1 MSESVHESD
10 EPLEDE
16 ESSGNA
22 SEAEVPPPT
31 EGGKTA
37 VVAESEPESEPEPE
51 PVSSSEPA
59 VAPTVIAGETSF
71 STSRPVA
78 VLMVFIA
85 AVVFGFFSYGRL
97 PVTLMPELS
106 YPTLTVRTEY
116 AGAAP
121 EEVENDI
128 SRPIEN
134 ALGVVGGLTR
144 ISSVSRAGVSDVV
157 LEFSWDT
164 DMSDALQD
172 TLEKLD
178 LVFLP
183 AEAERPL
190 ILRFDPSLDPV
201 MELSLSGQGEE
212 FQGEDGLRRLRRIAE
227 LQVRRALE
235 PVKGVAAV
243 RLRGGLEEE
252 IHVLVDEEQLRRTG
266 LSVTRVINR
275 LRQENVNVAGGMIKE
290 GRTEYMVR
298 TLNEF
303 QSLDQISDVVIARI
317 EGRDVRL
324 RDLATVQVGHK
335 EREIMTRTSGN
346 ESVQID
352 IYKEADA
359 NMVAM
364 AKRVRDRL
372 GDFDLEAFLKKEKE
386 PAKEKPKFSF
396 GPPDQDRQFG
406 RKKSGLAEQLYKA
419 EGTLIEV
426 VADRSLFIDS
436 SIREVR
442 NTAIIGGFLAVLV
455 LFLFLRNAK
464 STAIVAVAIPISLLV
479 TFAPL
484 NMLGVSL
491 NIMSLGGL
499 ALGIG
504 MLVDSSIVVLESIFR
519 CREEGDEVQ
528 AAAVRGTREV
538 RGAVIASTLTS
549 IAVFFPMVFV
559 EGVAGQAFG
568 DLGLAVVISL
578 LASLVVAISF
588 IPMLASRG
596 GLQLGGRGIDPP
608 SWGQGLGDDFARARG
623 WWSRGWIL
631 RAIPAVLLFVYLLV
645 RTLVV
650 IVALAVLF
658 CLSMLFKGLAAVGRP
673 LLKGLVA
680 TLKLLAT
687 PLLAAT
693 SALLG
698 LCERWYPRILRFSL
712 QNIGLTLTI
721 TLLLFGV
728 VYQLGVTLDSE
739 LLPEVHQGE
748 FTVEVALPVG
758 TPLERTNEILAPI
771 ERAIIAEQGSIEDLL
786 VTVGYDAANSQRS
799 DEGEHTARFKVLL
812 PSSDPAQEEQVIGK
826 LRKRFQDIPDLDAR
840 VVRPVL
846 FSFRT
851 PVEVEIHGD
860 NLDELEAWA
869 ARARDVMA
877 EMSELADVETT
888 LRSGSPE
895 MQIVYDRDQLA
906 RYDLDIANVAAL
918 VRDSVKG
925 FEATRYNLTDRR
937 IPIIVRFNEDDRA
950 TVDDVRRIEINPGSA
965 RPIPLEA
972 VADVELGEGPSE
984 VRRIDGKR
992 VALIRANL
1000 AEGSLGNAVTQIES
1014 RLSELSWPSDMAFY
1028 LTGQNQEWQRS
1039 QNSLLLALG
1048 LSIFLVYVI
1057 MAAQFESLLHPLV
1070 IMFTIPLAFLGTFIG
1085 LHILEINLSIVVF
1098 LGMIMLAG
1106 IVVNNAIVM
1115 VDYTNTLK
1123 RRGMARDEAVVTAG
1137 SVRLRPIL
1145 MTTATT
1151 VLGLLPMAAG
1161 LGDGAEIRRP
1171 MAIAVICGLVVA
1183 TGLTLLIIPTIY
1195 SLVDRLQSLLLG
1207 RSEPT
1212 AADGESGESALPRA
1226 DENYGSP
1233 VGNLAKIDTEAEA
1246 LS

>member
-1 MSESVHESD
+1 MSQSSD
-10 EPLEDE
+10 QE
-16 ESSGNA
+16 A
-22 SEAEVPPPT
+22 SEGK
-31 EGGKTA
+31 GGKVPRDPLANLDLPEDTPGQEQ
-37 VVAESEPESEPEPE
+37 ES
-51 PVSSSEPA
+51 
-59 VAPTVIAGETSF
+59 SF

-78 VLMVFIA
+78 VLMVFLA

-116 AGAAP
+116 PGAAP
-121 EEVENDI
+121 EEVENDV

-183 AEAERPL
+183 GEAERPL

-201 MELSLSGQGEE
+201 MELSLSGKGEAYK
-212 FQGEDGLRRLRRIAE
+212 GEDGLRRLRRISE

-235 PVKGVAAV
+235 PIKGVAAV

-275 LRQENVNVAGGMIKE
+275 LRQENVNVAGGTIKE

-303 QSLDQISDVVIARI
+303 QNLDQMREVVIARI

-324 RDLATVQVGHK
+324 QDLATIVVGHK
-335 EREIMTRTSGN
+335 EREIMTRTSGG

-372 GDFDLEAFLKKEKE
+372 GEFDLAEFEKKQQDGEPKKNKRGFGGRPEGEGFGPKKE
-386 PAKEKPKFSF
+386 
-396 GPPDQDRQFG
+396 
-406 RKKSGLAEQLYKA
+406 GLTEQLYKA
-419 EGTLIEV
+419 EGSLLEV

-436 SIREVR
+436 SIKEVR
-442 NTAIIGGFLAVLV
+442 STAVFGGLLAVLV

-464 STAIVAVAIPISLLV
+464 STGIVAVAIPISLLV

-519 CREEGDEVQ
+519 CREEGDDPVT
-528 AAAVRGTREV
+528 AAVRGTREV

-578 LASLVVAISF
+578 LASLVVAVSF
-588 IPMLASRG
+588 IPMLASRRASTG
-596 GLQLGGRGIDPP
+596 FALGRHSMSSFRDL
-608 SWGQGLGDDFARARG
+608 GLGKDFQALNQWRSEAGATRFLP
-623 WWSRGWIL
+623 WLVALIYLSLRTLLVIL
-631 RAIPAVLLFVYLLV
+631 VFPIVWLVAGFTGLLINIGRVLVGLLLRILKPLAAIPLALTTGLLSFAEDRYPRVLRRSL
-645 RTLVV
+645 R
-650 IVALAVLF
+650 
-658 CLSMLFKGLAAVGRP
+658 SP
-673 LLKGLVA
+673 GLVCTV
-680 TLKLLAT
+680 TLA
-687 PLLAAT
+687 
-693 SALLG
+693 
-698 LCERWYPRILRFSL
+698 
-712 QNIGLTLTI
+712 
-721 TLLLFGV
+721 LFGV
-728 VYQLGVTLDSE
+728 VIWLGLSLDSE

-758 TPLERTNEILAPI
+758 TPLEQTNKILAPI
-771 ERAIIAEQGSIEDLL
+771 EAAILSEETQIENLL

-812 PSSDPAQEEQVIGK
+812 PSSDPAVEEQVVDR
-826 LRKRFQDIPDLDAR
+826 LRRRFREIPDLDAR

-851 PVEVEIHGD
+851 PIEVEVHGD
-860 NLDELEAWA
+860 DLAELERWSN
-869 ARARDVMA
+869 RARDL
-877 EMSELADVETT
+877 MSKMPELADVETT

-895 MQIVYDRDQLA
+895 MQIVYDRNQLA
-906 RYDLDIANVAAL
+906 RYNLDIATVAAL

-925 FEATRYNLTDRR
+925 FEATRYNLVDRR
-937 IPIIVRFNEDDRA
+937 IPIIVRYREDDRA
-950 TVDDVRRIEINPGSA
+950 TVDDVRRIEINPGSS

-972 VADVELGEGPSE
+972 VAKVELGEGPSE
-984 VRRIDGKR
+984 VRRVDGRR

-1000 AEGSLGNAVTQIES
+1000 AQGSLGGAVSKIES
-1014 RLSELSWPSDMAFY
+1014 DLQELPWPADMAFY

-1039 QNSLLLALG
+1039 QSSLLLALG

-1070 IMFTIPLAFLGTFIG
+1070 IMFTIPLAFLGTFLG
-1085 LHILEINLSIVVF
+1085 LHLLSINLSIVVF

-1123 RRGMARDEAVVTAG
+1123 RRGMSRDEAVITAG
-1137 SVRLRPIL
+1137 RVRLRPIL

-1151 VLGLLPMAAG
+1151 ALGLLPMAMG

-1171 MAIAVICGLVVA
+1171 MAIAVICGLIIA

-1195 SLVDRLQSLLLG
+1195 SLVDRLQSALLG
-1207 RSEPT
+1207 RSESSEQ
-1212 AADGESGESALPRA
+1212 AEDGSEPALAPRSEGPMPDLQDHPA
-1226 DENYGSP
+1226 
-1233 VGNLAKIDTEAEA
+1233 T
-1246 LS
+1246 